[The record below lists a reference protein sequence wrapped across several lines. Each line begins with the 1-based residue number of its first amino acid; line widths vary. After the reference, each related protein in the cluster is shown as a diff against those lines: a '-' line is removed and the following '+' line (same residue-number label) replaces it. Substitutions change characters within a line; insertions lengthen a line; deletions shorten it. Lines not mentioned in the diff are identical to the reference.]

1 MRGKREDVE
10 QHVDSD
16 ALHQAVCLLVH
27 VTARD
32 PKG

>member
-1 MRGKREDVE
+1 MCGKREDVE

-16 ALHQAVCLLVH
+16 ALRQTVCLLVH